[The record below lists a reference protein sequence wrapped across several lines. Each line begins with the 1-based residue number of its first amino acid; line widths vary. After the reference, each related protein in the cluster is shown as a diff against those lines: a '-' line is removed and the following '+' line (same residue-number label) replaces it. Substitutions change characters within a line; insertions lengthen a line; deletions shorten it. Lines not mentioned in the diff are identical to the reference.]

1 MKKVV
6 FPRYFE
12 RGNSI
17 KASITCSDDP
27 KYPYLLTIHLC
38 RLAVKRTSQHKTY
51 FSAIETLKS
60 YCGKKIR
67 EVSRNEALA

>member
-12 RGNSI
+12 RGNSV
-17 KASITCSDDP
+17 KASITCSDDQE
-27 KYPYLLTIHLC
+27 YPYLLTINLC

-51 FSAIETLKS
+51 SSAIETLKS
-60 YCGKKIR
+60 YCGKNIH